1 MGRGDVITQT
11 SFAVS
16 PGKTST
22 KRVSFQCQV
31 GEGGADVS
39 RDVRGSGSGRVSVDV
54 RVKQRQ
60 LACDDDDLSSL
71 DDTTSS
77 QTSSSCESDLPK
89 VIGRVNTRFWED
101 QQKSASTVS
110 CRTQLQLLFE
120 YHNYLTGTVS
130 AYWFLS
136 MQSTKVV
143 VRTPAQKPQEKQV
156 NGRSAQKASSSAPKQ
171 SLDTSGIRLEHW
183 SKL

>member
-1 MGRGDVITQT
+1 MCEVSRVEDTLKPVRLSCLAKFDAVPFTTTVILFLLFSETQTDSMGRGDVITQT

-60 LACDDDDLSSL
+60 LACDDDDMSSF

-110 CRTQLQLLFE
+110 GSL
-120 YHNYLTGTVS
+120 GT
-130 AYWFLS
+130 
-136 MQSTKVV
+136 T
-143 VRTPAQKPQEKQV
+143 
-156 NGRSAQKASSSAPKQ
+156 NG
-171 SLDTSGIRLEHW
+171 SGQCTMDD
-183 SKL
+183 